1 MSGAGTPRSETL
13 ALRILATAALL
24 GLIVLGRD
32 VLVPIALAAMAAF
45 VLAPVVRQIRR
56 LGLGQS
62 GASLFTLGVVALL
75 AAGVAGV
82 LALQLASLS
91 NNLPHYQAHLQDKVQ
106 AVRQLSLGPLGTLS
120 DLGLHLTT
128 PASTTTPE
136 LLPDAQP
143 AGAGDPVRGQSPA
156 ALLAHVLA
164 SLWGPLGTIGVVAL
178 VLVFLLLEQDALRD
192 RLLRLAG
199 GEDLRAAT
207 VAFDDAAQRLSRYFA
222 SQFAVNAG
230 VGLVTWALLA
240 AIGLPQPAVWAVLAA
255 LLRFVP
261 YVGYPAAALAAAA
274 MAAAAEP
281 GWGLAGSTLLI
292 LAVVELIA
300 ANAVEPNLYGHSTGL
315 APFSVVVSAIFWG
328 AVWGPVGLLM
338 STPLTLCLVVA
349 GRHVPALSFLDLL
362 LGDTPALTLAQ
373 RFYQRSITGN
383 LVEIVA
389 DAQAYLKK
397 HPLARYFDQVA
408 LPAFEL
414 ARADFESGLISESQ
428 QAKARA
434 AIQELFDT
442 IAGDPTRPRRR
453 GRRRPASVLD
463 SGRIGLGLRQAR
475 LQASGGRP
483 GPVHAPR
490 GSVTLCLSSGSVG
503 SELVAELLVRVLC
516 HQGLDARHFTLDE
529 CVTPKAPEALDAL
542 GLVFLVELPEADS
555 PQGHRVLQALGVIRR
570 RGLARLVLL
579 RPRTG
584 ASETAPPPGPPW
596 HFDASADSLEAAVA
610 WVDPQAH

>member
-1 MSGAGTPRSETL
+1 MSSAEHPRGEAL
-13 ALRILATAALL
+13 ALRILAAAAIL

-56 LGLGQS
+56 LGLGQT
-62 GASLFTLGVVALL
+62 GASLLTLGLVALL
-75 AAGVAGV
+75 AVGVAGV

-91 NNLPHYQAHLQDKVQ
+91 NNLPRYQAHLQDKVQ
-106 AVRQLSLGPLGTLS
+106 AVRQLSLGPLGALG
-120 DLGLHLTT
+120 DLGLRLTPT
-128 PASTTTPE
+128 PAASRDTVPGPLE
-136 LLPDAQP
+136 AMPVDAP
-143 AGAGDPVRGQSPA
+143 TGQSPT
-156 ALLAHVLA
+156 ALLTHLLA

-199 GEDLRAAT
+199 GQDLRAAT

-281 GWGLAGSTLLI
+281 GWGLAGGTLLI
-292 LAVVELIA
+292 LAVVELVA

-414 ARADFESGLISESQ
+414 ARADFEAGLISESQ

-442 IAGDPTRPRRR
+442 IAGDPTRPHRR
-453 GRRRPASVLD
+453 GRRRPPSVLE

-483 GPVHAPR
+483 GPEHAPR
-490 GSVTLCLSSGSVG
+490 GSVTLCLSSGSIR

-529 CVTPKAPEALDAL
+529 CVTPKDPEALDAL

-555 PQGHRVLQALGVIRR
+555 PQGHRVLQALGVIRQ

-579 RPRTG
+579 RPRIG
-584 ASETAPPPGPPW
+584 NADTAPPPGAPW

-610 WVDPQAH
+610 WVDPKAR

>member
-1 MSGAGTPRSETL
+1 MPVDADRAVAHG
-13 ALRILATAALL
+13 LL
-24 GLIVLGRD
+24 
-32 VLVPIALAAMAAF
+32 
-45 VLAPVVRQIRR
+45 
-56 LGLGQS
+56 
-62 GASLFTLGVVALL
+62 T
-75 AAGVAGV
+75 
-82 LALQLASLS
+82 
-91 NNLPHYQAHLQDKVQ
+91 
-106 AVRQLSLGPLGTLS
+106 
-120 DLGLHLTT
+120 
-128 PASTTTPE
+128 
-136 LLPDAQP
+136 
-143 AGAGDPVRGQSPA
+143 
-156 ALLAHVLA
+156 HVLA

-199 GEDLRAAT
+199 GQDLRAAT

-281 GWGLAGSTLLI
+281 GWGLAGGTLLI
-292 LAVVELIA
+292 LAVVELVA

-315 APFSVVVSAIFWG
+315 SPFSVVVSAIFWG

-414 ARADFESGLISESQ
+414 ARADFEAGLISESQ

-434 AIQELFDT
+434 AIQ
-442 IAGDPTRPRRR
+442 AVRHHR
-453 GRRRPASVLD
+453 GRPDPAAPPRAPPPAQRAGQRPHRPGPAP
-463 SGRIGLGLRQAR
+463 GPAAGQR
-475 LQASGGRP
+475 GRP
-483 GPVHAPR
+483 GRSMRP
-490 GSVTLCLSSGSVG
+490 G
-503 SELVAELLVRVLC
+503 
-516 HQGLDARHFTLDE
+516 AR
-529 CVTPKAPEALDAL
+529 
-542 GLVFLVELPEADS
+542 
-555 PQGHRVLQALGVIRR
+555 
-570 RGLARLVLL
+570 
-579 RPRTG
+579 
-584 ASETAPPPGPPW
+584 
-596 HFDASADSLEAAVA
+596 
-610 WVDPQAH
+610 

>member
-1 MSGAGTPRSETL
+1 MNDTDRSRSETL
-13 ALRILATAALL
+13 ALRILASAAIL

-62 GASLFTLGVVALL
+62 GASLLTLGLVALL
-75 AAGVAGV
+75 AAGVAVV
-82 LALQLASLS
+82 LALQLVSLS
-91 NNLPHYQAHLQDKVQ
+91 NDLPRYQTHLQGKVQ
-106 AVRQLSLGPLGTLS
+106 AVRHLSLGPLGALG
-120 DLGLHLTT
+120 DLGLRLA
-128 PASTTTPE
+128 PAPMDAQTGMPGA
-136 LLPDAQP
+136 PDATP
-143 AGAGDPVRGQSPA
+143 GEATTGQSPMS
-156 ALLAHVLA
+156 LLTHVLA
-164 SLWGPLGTIGVVAL
+164 GLWGPLGTIGVVAL
-178 VLVFLLLEQDALRD
+178 VLIFLLLEQDALRD

-199 GEDLRAAT
+199 GQDLRAAT

-230 VGLVTWALLA
+230 VGIVTGVLLA

-261 YVGYPAAALAAAA
+261 YVGYPAAALAATA

-281 GWGLAGSTLLI
+281 GWGLTGSTLLI
-292 LAVVELIA
+292 LAVVELVA
-300 ANAVEPNLYGHSTGL
+300 ANAIEPHLYGHSTGL
-315 APFSVVVSAIFWG
+315 SPFSVVVSAIFWG

-389 DAQAYLKK
+389 DAQTYLKK

-414 ARADFESGLISESQ
+414 ARIDFEAGLISGSQ
-428 QAKARA
+428 QSKARA
-434 AIQELFDT
+434 AVHELFDT
-442 IAGDPTRPRRR
+442 IAGDPSRPRRR
-453 GRRRPASVLD
+453 GRRRPPSALD
-463 SGRIGLGLRQAR
+463 GGHFGLGLRQAR
-475 LQASGGRP
+475 LQGSERHATP
-483 GPVHAPR
+483 EHAPR
-490 GSVTLCLSSGSVG
+490 GSVTLCLSTGSIG
-503 SELVAELLVRVLC
+503 SELAAELLVRVLC

-529 CVTPKAPEALDAL
+529 CVTPKDEEALDAL
-542 GLVFLVELPEADS
+542 GLVFLVELPDADS
-555 PQGHRVLQALGVIRR
+555 PQGHRVLQALGVIRQ

-579 RPRTG
+579 RPRIG
-584 ASETAPPPGPPW
+584 NGDTAPPPGAPW

-610 WVDPQAH
+610 WVDPKAH

>member
-1 MSGAGTPRSETL
+1 MNDADRPRGEAV

-24 GLIVLGRD
+24 GMIVLGRD

-56 LGLGQS
+56 LGLGQT
-62 GASLFTLGVVALL
+62 GASLLTLSLVALL
-75 AAGVAGV
+75 AVGVAGV

-91 NNLPHYQAHLQDKVQ
+91 NNLPRYQAHLQDKVQ
-106 AVRQLSLGPLGTLS
+106 AVRHLSLGPLGALN
-120 DLGLHLTT
+120 DLGLHLT
-128 PASTTTPE
+128 PVSTAAPE

-143 AGAGDPVRGQSPA
+143 AAAGDPVTGQSPT
-156 ALLAHVLA
+156 ALLTHVLA

-199 GEDLRAAT
+199 GQDLRAAT

-414 ARADFESGLISESQ
+414 ARGDFEAGLISGSQ
-428 QAKARA
+428 QSKARA
-434 AIQELFDT
+434 AVHELFDT
-442 IAGDPTRPRRR
+442 IAGDPSRPRRR
-453 GRRRPASVLD
+453 GRRRPPSALD
-463 SGRIGLGLRQAR
+463 GGRIGLGLRQAR
-475 LQASGGRP
+475 LQGSERHATP
-483 GPVHAPR
+483 EHAPR
-490 GSVTLCLSSGSVG
+490 GSVTLCLSTGSIG
-503 SELVAELLVRVLC
+503 SELAAELLVRVLC

-529 CVTPKAPEALDAL
+529 CVTPKDPEALDAL

-555 PQGHRVLQALGVIRR
+555 PQGHRVLQALGVIRQ

-584 ASETAPPPGPPW
+584 ASETPPPPGPPW

-610 WVDPQAH
+610 WVAPQAH